1 MKKVYTPEEIS
12 KGLKVSKKVVY
23 LWLNE
28 GKLKGFKAGNLWR
41 VTRKSLEEFLQ
52 APIPWENGEE

>member
-1 MKKVYTPEEIS
+1 MKKVYTPEEVS
-12 KGLKVSKKVVY
+12 KGLNVSKKVVY

-41 VTRKSLEEFLQ
+41 ISREALEDFLQ
-52 APIPWENGEE
+52 VPIPWEDEN